1 MRLITRS
8 PYDMSMEGPLSQAK
22 QTAGAHYSCHVGP
35 TELLTGHTPE
45 NVPGEEGGV
54 VKTVK
59 GEATVRIEGVAF
71 VYAQP
76 GLGNGGMCARKQFFS
91 LVTRDLDTIICE
103 FKNEI

>member
-45 NVPGEEGGV
+45 NVCVRLPGEEGGV

-71 VYAQP
+71 VY
-76 GLGNGGMCARKQFFS
+76 G
-91 LVTRDLDTIICE
+91 
-103 FKNEI
+103 

>member
-8 PYDMSMEGPLSQAK
+8 PYDMSMEGPSAK
-22 QTAGAHYSCHVGP
+22 QTVGAHYYPCHVRP

-45 NVPGEEGGV
+45 NVCVRLPGEEGGV

-71 VYAQP
+71 VY
-76 GLGNGGMCARKQFFS
+76 G
-91 LVTRDLDTIICE
+91 
-103 FKNEI
+103 

>member
-8 PYDMSMEGPLSQAK
+8 PYDMSMEGPSAK
-22 QTAGAHYSCHVGP
+22 QTAGAHYYPCHVRP

-45 NVPGEEGGV
+45 NVYVCVCLGEEGGV

-71 VYAQP
+71 V
-76 GLGNGGMCARKQFFS
+76 
-91 LVTRDLDTIICE
+91 
-103 FKNEI
+103 